1 MNVTIKLTRE
11 EYILIDMALK
21 DARANKTNSMI
32 KDLHQEEDLQNLI
45 ETFRLMNRIVKFEE
59 EN

>member
-1 MNVTIKLTRE
+1 MNITIKLTKE
-11 EYILIDMALK
+11 EYQLIDMALK

-32 KDLHQEEDLQNLI
+32 KDSHQEEDLQNLI